1 MFRRWIAPLI
11 IVIAIAG
18 LWITNT
24 RCVFACSCIMP
35 GTPQEEITRSD
46 AVFSG
51 KVTQLTPAKALDG
64 TEAIKVSFE
73 VGQVWKGQIPQELLV
88 ETSSSSAS
96 CGYNFESG
104 KEYLVYAYSNEG
116 QLSVNLCSRTA
127 LLADSQQDVTA
138 LGQSTAPAAAP
149 EASPATASSGQSTRT
164 LMIVGGLVAV
174 AAVAAI
180 GGWRYTRRA

>member
-1 MFRRWIAPLI
+1 MFRRWISPLI

-18 LWITNT
+18 LWFTST

-51 KVTQLTPAKALDG
+51 KVTQLTPTKALDG

-96 CGYNFESG
+96 CGYSFESG

-116 QLSVNLCSRTA
+116 QLSVGLCSRTA
-127 LLADSQQDVTA
+127 LLADAQEDVTA
-138 LGQSTAPAAAP
+138 LGQSTAPVAAP
-149 EASPATASSGQSTRT
+149 EASPTVASGGQSNQT
-164 LMIVGGLVAV
+164 LMIIGGLVAV

>member
-1 MFRRWIAPLI
+1 MFRRWISPLI

-18 LWITNT
+18 LWFTNT
-24 RCVFACSCIMP
+24 TCVFACSCIMP

-51 KVTQLTPAKALDG
+51 KVTQLTPVTNQDG
-64 TEAIKVSFE
+64 IGSIKVSFE

-88 ETSSSSAS
+88 ETSDSSAS
-96 CGYNFESG
+96 CGYSFESG

-116 QLSVNLCSRTA
+116 QLSVGLCSRTA
-127 LLADSQQDVTA
+127 LLADAQQDITA
-138 LGQSTAPAAAP
+138 LGQSTAPSAAP
-149 EASPATASSGQSTRT
+149 EASPVAAPAAQSNQT
-164 LMIVGGLVAV
+164 LLLVGGLVAI

>member
-51 KVTQLTPAKALDG
+51 KVTQLTPTKAIDG

-96 CGYNFESG
+96 CGYSFESG

-116 QLSVNLCSRTA
+116 QLSVGLCSRTA
-127 LLADSQQDVTA
+127 LLADAQQDVTA
-138 LGQSTAPAAAP
+138 LGQGTAPVAAP
-149 EASPATASSGQSTRT
+149 EASPATASSGQSNRT